1 MPGSIL
7 KFMRDADSRPWSGD
21 AAAGPQ
27 DPVPPAASTDS
38 PVTAGRSGP
47 AAPGLDERIARLRA
61 LLAAL
66 DRTVVC
72 FSGGVDSGYL
82 LAEAAGVLGGRAT
95 ALTAVSPS
103 LAPEERAG
111 AEGLARQL
119 GVRHVLVE
127 THELDDARYA
137 SNPVDRCY
145 FCKNEVYSV
154 AVAEAARLGAPHVL
168 DGFNADDRGDHRPGR
183 RAARE
188 QGVRSPLDEAG
199 FGKAD
204 IRTAARRLGL
214 PVWDKPALACLSSRF
229 PYGTAITPERLARV
243 AAAERVLR
251 GLGFRV
257 CRVRF
262 HGAMARI
269 EVEPHEI
276 PRLRSA
282 GVSAEVARR
291 FREAGF
297 ARVTVDPRGYRQG
310 SLNETAPGAGPE
322 APLWPA
328 AGSGEPAG
336 SAGGLDEAL

>member
-1 MPGSIL
+1 
-7 KFMRDADSRPWSGD
+7 MRDADLPARSGD
-21 AAAGPQ
+21 PTVALDDA
-27 DPVPPAASTDS
+27 PAT
-38 PVTAGRSGP
+38 
-47 AAPGLDERIARLRA
+47 GLDDRIAGLRI
-61 LLAAL
+61 LLAGL
-66 DRTVVC
+66 DQAVVC

-82 LAEAAGVLGGRAT
+82 LAEAAGVLGDRAT

-111 AEGLARQL
+111 AEDLARRL

-137 SNPVDRCY
+137 SNPVNRCY
-145 FCKNEVYSV
+145 FCKNEVYAV
-154 AVAEAARLGAPHVL
+154 AVAEAARLGAAHVL

-183 RAARE
+183 QAARE
-188 QGVRSPLDEAG
+188 RGVRSPLDEVG
-199 FGKAD
+199 CGKAD
-204 IRTAARRLGL
+204 IREAARRLGL

-243 AAAERVLR
+243 AAGERTLR
-251 GLGFRV
+251 ELGFRV

-262 HGAMARI
+262 QGDTARI

-282 GVSAEVARR
+282 GVRAEVARR
-291 FREAGF
+291 FRDAGF

-310 SLNETAPGAGPE
+310 SLNESLSGAAREAPVSPAASPLEAVAAADPAGAGGP
-322 APLWPA
+322 
-328 AGSGEPAG
+328 
-336 SAGGLDEAL
+336 LDEAL

>member
-1 MPGSIL
+1 MPV
-7 KFMRDADSRPWSGD
+7 ADVP
-21 AAAGPQ
+21 
-27 DPVPPAASTDS
+27 PPAAR
-38 PVTAGRSGP
+38 AP
-47 AAPGLDERIARLRA
+47 AAPPEPARAGLNERIARLRE
-61 LLAAL
+61 LLAGL
-66 DRTVVC
+66 DRVVVC

-82 LAEAAGVLGGRAT
+82 LAEAARLPGNEAT

-111 AEGLARQL
+111 AERLARRL

-137 SNPVDRCY
+137 SNPVNRCF

-154 AVAEAARLGAPHVL
+154 AVAEAARLGAAHVL

-183 RAARE
+183 RAARDH
-188 QGVRSPLDEAG
+188 GVRSPLDETG

-204 IRTAARRLGL
+204 IRTAARRLSL

-229 PYGTAITPERLARV
+229 PYGTAITPERLTRV
-243 AAAERVLR
+243 AAAERALR
-251 GLGFRV
+251 ELGFRV

-262 HGAMARI
+262 HGATARI

-282 GVSAEVARR
+282 GVRGEVVRR

-310 SLNETAPGAGPE
+310 SLNEGVSDRSPR
-322 APLWPA
+322 
-328 AGSGEPAG
+328 
-336 SAGGLDEAL
+336 